1 MALAFE
7 LQPLVDL
14 KEMDMTE
21 FLELD
26 GGRLAYDVIGAGP
39 LIVLAHGMGDNR
51 AAYREVATSLA
62 TAGYR
67 VASVDMRGHGESSTG
82 WASYTRTDSAAD
94 LLAVVRHLGGP
105 AVLVGHSFTG
115 GSVTI
120 AAAQEPESVSAIVQ
134 ISPFTRAQKV
144 DFGGLFSHA
153 RYRKGMAL
161 LMGAGMLRSVGLWKR
176 YLDHAYPGAKP
187 AGFVEHLAALDADLR
202 RPGRMAVVSRMG
214 MSAPT
219 DAGARLGDIRCPGLV
234 VEGSL
239 DPDWT
244 DPRAEGE
251 GIVAAMPSGLGRVE
265 VIEGAGHYPHVQ
277 FPAEVVAAVLAFL
290 GADARG

>member
-1 MALAFE
+1 
-7 LQPLVDL
+7 V
-14 KEMDMTE
+14 TE

-26 GGRLAYDVIGAGP
+26 GGRLAYDVAGEGP

-51 AAYREVATSLA
+51 AAYREVAAPLA
-62 TAGYR
+62 GVGYR
-67 VASVDMRGHGESSTG
+67 VASVDQRGHGESSIG

-120 AAAQEPESVSAIVQ
+120 AAAQEPESVSAIVG
-134 ISPFTRAQKV
+134 ISPFTRVQKV
-144 DFGGLFSHA
+144 DFRGLVSHA
-153 RYRKGMAL
+153 RYRTGMAL
-161 LMGAGMLRSVGLWKR
+161 LMGAGVFRSVGLWKR

-187 AGFVEHLAALDADLR
+187 AGFADHLAALDADLR
-202 RPGRMAVVSRMG
+202 RPGRMAVVGRMG
-214 MSAPT
+214 LSAPT
-219 DAGARLGDIRCPGLV
+219 DAAARLGDIQCPALV

-244 DPRAEGE
+244 DARAEGE
-251 GIVAAMPSGLGRVE
+251 GIVAAMPPGLGRVE

-277 FPAEVVAAVLAFL
+277 FPAEVVAAVLTFL
-290 GADARG
+290 RAGTRG

>member
-1 MALAFE
+1 
-7 LQPLVDL
+7 
-14 KEMDMTE
+14 MTE

-26 GGRLAYDVIGAGP
+26 GGRLAYDVIGEGP

-51 AAYREVATSLA
+51 AAYREVAASLA
-62 TAGYR
+62 GAGYR
-67 VASVDMRGHGESSTG
+67 VASVDLRGHGESSSG

-105 AVLVGHSFTG
+105 AVLVGHSFAG

-120 AAAQEPESVSAIVQ
+120 AAAREPESVSAIVQ
-134 ISPFTRAQKV
+134 ISPFTREQKV
-144 DFGGLFSHA
+144 DFGGLLSHG

-176 YLDHAYPGAKP
+176 YLDHAFPGAKP
-187 AGFVEHLAALDADLR
+187 AGFAGHLASLDADLR
-202 RPGRMAVVSRMG
+202 RPGRMAVVGRMG

-219 DAGARLGDIRCPGLV
+219 DAGARLGDIRCPALV

-244 DPRAEGE
+244 DARAEGE
-251 GIVAAMPSGLGRVE
+251 GVVAAMPAGLGRVE

-277 FPAEVVAAVLAFL
+277 FPAEVVTAVLAFL

>member
-1 MALAFE
+1 
-7 LQPLVDL
+7 V
-14 KEMDMTE
+14 TE

-26 GGRLAYDVIGAGP
+26 GGRLAYDVAGEGP

-51 AAYREVATSLA
+51 AAYREVAARLA
-62 TAGYR
+62 GAGYR
-67 VASVDMRGHGESSTG
+67 VASVDQRGHGESSIG

-120 AAAQEPESVSAIVQ
+120 AAAQEPESVSAIVG
-134 ISPFTRAQKV
+134 ISPFTRVQKV
-144 DFGGLFSHA
+144 DFGGLVSHA
-153 RYRKGMAL
+153 RYRTGMAL
-161 LMGAGMLRSVGLWKR
+161 LMGAGVFRSVGLWKR

-187 AGFVEHLAALDADLR
+187 AGFADHLAALDADLR
-202 RPGRMAVVSRMG
+202 RPGRMAVVGRMG
-214 MSAPT
+214 LSAPT
-219 DAGARLGDIRCPGLV
+219 DAAARLGDIRCPALV

-244 DPRAEGE
+244 DARAEGE
-251 GIVAAMPSGLGRVE
+251 GIVAAMPPGLGRVE

-277 FPAEVVAAVLAFL
+277 FPAEVVAAVLTFL
-290 GADARG
+290 RAGTRG

>member
-1 MALAFE
+1 
-7 LQPLVDL
+7 
-14 KEMDMTE
+14 MTE

-26 GGRLAYDVIGAGP
+26 GGRLAYDVIGEGP

-51 AAYREVATSLA
+51 AAYREVEASLA
-62 TAGYR
+62 AAGHR
-67 VASVDMRGHGESSTG
+67 VASVDQRGHGESSTG

-94 LLAVVRHLGGP
+94 LLAVIRHLGGP

-120 AAAQEPESVSAIVQ
+120 AAAQEPELVSAIVQ

-161 LMGAGMLRSVGLWKR
+161 LMGAGVLRSVGLWKR

-187 AGFVEHLAALDADLR
+187 AGFADHLAALDADLR
-202 RPGRMAVVSRMG
+202 RPGRMAVVSTMG

-219 DAGARLGDIRCPGLV
+219 DAGARLGDIRCPALV

-251 GIVAAMPSGLGRVE
+251 GIVAAMPSRLGRVE

>member
-1 MALAFE
+1 
-7 LQPLVDL
+7 
-14 KEMDMTE
+14 MTE

-26 GGRLAYDVIGAGP
+26 GGRLAYDVIGEGP

-51 AAYREVATSLA
+51 AAYREVAVRLA
-62 TAGYR
+62 DAGYR
-67 VASVDMRGHGESSTG
+67 VATVDQRGHGESSTG

-120 AAAQEPESVSAIVQ
+120 AAAQEPESVSALVE

-144 DFGGLFSHA
+144 DFGGLLSNA
-153 RYRKGMAL
+153 RYRKGVTL
-161 LMGAGMLRSVGLWKR
+161 LLGAGTFRSVGLWKR
-176 YLDHAYPGAKP
+176 YLEHACPGTRSAD
-187 AGFVEHLAALDADLR
+187 VTEHLAALDTDLR
-202 RPGRMAVVSRMG
+202 RPGRMAVVSKMG

-219 DAGARLGDIRCPGLV
+219 DAGARLGDVRCPLLV

-239 DPDWT
+239 DPDWP
-244 DPRAEGE
+244 DARAEGE
-251 GIVAAMPSGLGRVE
+251 GVVAAVPDGLGRVE

-277 FPAEVVAAVLAFL
+277 FPAEVAGAILTFL
-290 GADARG
+290 GAETRG

>member
-1 MALAFE
+1 
-7 LQPLVDL
+7 
-14 KEMDMTE
+14 MTE

-26 GGRLAYDVIGAGP
+26 GGRLAYDVAGEGP

-51 AAYREVATSLA
+51 AAYREVAAPLA
-62 TAGYR
+62 GAGYR
-67 VASVDMRGHGESSTG
+67 VASVDQRGHGESSIG

-120 AAAQEPESVSAIVQ
+120 AAAQEPESVSAIVG
-134 ISPFTRAQKV
+134 ISPFTRVQKV
-144 DFGGLFSHA
+144 DFRGLVSHA
-153 RYRKGMAL
+153 RYRTGMAL
-161 LMGAGMLRSVGLWKR
+161 LMGAGVFRSVGLWKR

-187 AGFVEHLAALDADLR
+187 AGFADHLAALDADLR
-202 RPGRMAVVSRMG
+202 RPGRMAVVGRMG
-214 MSAPT
+214 LSAPT
-219 DAGARLGDIRCPGLV
+219 DAAARLGDIRCPALV

-244 DPRAEGE
+244 DARAEGE
-251 GIVAAMPSGLGRVE
+251 GIVAAMPPGLGRVE

-277 FPAEVVAAVLAFL
+277 FPAEVVAAVLTFL
-290 GADARG
+290 RAGARG